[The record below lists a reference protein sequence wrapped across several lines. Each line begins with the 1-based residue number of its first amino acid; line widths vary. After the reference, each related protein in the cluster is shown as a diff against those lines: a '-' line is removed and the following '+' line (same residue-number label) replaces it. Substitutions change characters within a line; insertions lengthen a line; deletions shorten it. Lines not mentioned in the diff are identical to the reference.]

1 MSAEEVK
8 AVVDDRNVSFKA
20 QEGAYRTLGSI
31 TGGIANTAVITGA
44 GAVAG
49 SGVGALVGGC
59 MKDAAGK
66 RMFKA
71 GAGKGA
77 VLVAIA
83 SLAYSIYAY
92 CTQKS

>member
-1 MSAEEVK
+1 
-8 AVVDDRNVSFKA
+8 
-20 QEGAYRTLGSI
+20 
-31 TGGIANTAVITGA
+31 
-44 GAVAG
+44 
-49 SGVGALVGGC
+49 

-77 VLVAIA
+77 VLAAIA

>member
-1 MSAEEVK
+1 MSEEEVK
-8 AVVDDRNVSFKA
+8 AFVDDRNVSFKA
-20 QEGAYRTLGSI
+20 QENTYRTLGSI
-31 TGGIANTAVITGA
+31 TGGLANTAVITGA

-49 SGVGALVGGC
+49 SGIGTLVGGC

-77 VLVAIA
+77 AIA
-83 SLAYSIYAY
+83 AAATFLYSIYAY
-92 CTQKS
+92 FTQKS